1 MNGKELYD
9 FLRDERTPWDVP
21 VRIVDMDGFV
31 HDVAKITVD
40 PNENVIWIRSKYTEE
55 VKSDSEL

>member
-1 MNGKELYD
+1 MKTGQELYD

-31 HDVAKITVD
+31 HDIGEMVVD
-40 PNENVIWIRSKYTEE
+40 SEENVIWIRSKYMED
-55 VKSDSEL
+55 VKRDE